1 MSVRG
6 LNISLKIKVVT
17 WQSSLWIQL
26 PRRSWKSNTSPSSSP
41 LWIAEKS
48 CIFVFQDSNILCHK
62 IGIFLISNDLT
73 TLQSNQSIKTTVYNS
88 SSAYAQLC
96 GILLR
101 LPFALSV
108 YCWSSHVSSSHWSNV
123 LKVTRQKHNK
133 KLVIAWW
140 GAFKLNLSKKLVFCP
155 NWGGGGGLPIPNF
168 YTIFPGQT

>member
-88 SSAYAQLC
+88 ASAYAQLC
-96 GILLR
+96 GIFLTASLCFASLLLVMSCVLITLIKCFKGHKTKTQQKIYSNMIIR
-101 LPFALSV
+101 
-108 YCWSSHVSSSHWSNV
+108 YQKTTTNIQTWSS
-123 LKVTRQKHNK
+123 
-133 KLVIAWW
+133 
-140 GAFKLNLSKKLVFCP
+140 
-155 NWGGGGGLPIPNF
+155 
-168 YTIFPGQT
+168 

>member
-1 MSVRG
+1 MSVRR

-48 CIFVFQDSNILCHK
+48 CSFVFQDSNILCHK

-73 TLQSNQSIKTTVYNS
+73 TLQSNQSINTTVYNS

-96 GILLR
+96 GIFLTASLCFVSFLLVKSCI
-101 LPFALSV
+101 LITLINCFKGHKTKTQQKT
-108 YCWSSHVSSSHWSNV
+108 YSNMII
-123 LKVTRQKHNK
+123 RYQKTTTN
-133 KLVIAWW
+133 I
-140 GAFKLNLSKKLVFCP
+140 
-155 NWGGGGGLPIPNF
+155 
-168 YTIFPGQT
+168 QT